1 MNPDFV
7 FPADEYLL
15 LGKVAKAHGLNGE
28 LKIYLHSEQ
37 PENAAVYGELLLI
50 DRAGAISS
58 PLSVL
63 KSRVQGKAVIIRLAT
78 IATRTQAEQVEGCG
92 VLLARKHLPA
102 AGENEYYWHQ
112 YQDKLVVDLAGNA
125 IGRVERLFNNGA
137 QDILVIKAGKEEILI
152 PITKS
157 ILVGETAENLIVN
170 PPPGLLELNANAGI

>member
-1 MNPDFV
+1 MIPDYL

-15 LGKVAKAHGLNGE
+15 LGKVAKAHGLNGD
-28 LKIYLHSEQ
+28 LKIFLYSEQ
-37 PENAAVYGELLLI
+37 PENAVVYSELLLI
-50 DRAGAISS
+50 DRDGAISS
-58 PLSVL
+58 PLVVM
-63 KSRVQGKAVIIRLAT
+63 KSRVQGKAMIIRLAS
-78 IATRTQAEQVEGCG
+78 IATRTQAEQVEGHG

-102 AGENEYYWHQ
+102 TGKDEYYWHQ
-112 YQDKLVVDLAGNA
+112 YQEKLVVDLAGQV

-170 PPPGLLELNANAGI
+170 PPPGLLELNADSGS